1 MQISIEQLM
10 VKVYV
15 GVHEAEQRKLRSI
28 PVDIRFD
35 YEPGGADDVSAAVD
49 YEVIRKSILEATEKK
64 RFRLIETLAKAILE
78 AVKRDS
84 RISAVTV
91 VVHKP
96 GALHGARSVSVSAE
110 WRRA

>member
-28 PVDIRFD
+28 SVDIRFD
-35 YEPGGADDVSAAVD
+35 YEPGGVDDVSAAVD
-49 YEVIRKSILEATEKK
+49 YEDIQKRVLEATDKK
-64 RFRLIETLAKAILE
+64 RFRLIETLAKTILE

-84 RISAVTV
+84 RISSVAIA
-91 VVHKP
+91 VHKP